1 MFDTGAEFEF
11 GVAAAGDELAVA
23 GIAAGIAAGI
33 VGGVVAVAAAVA
45 GAEAL
50 AAS

>member
-23 GIAAGIAAGI
+23 GIAAGI

-45 GAEAL
+45 GA
-50 AAS
+50 